1 MSDSQFFYRSFD
13 PLHKLFI
20 SENWNCETNTDTK
33 LQYTIN
39 NCDRVAEFRIENIE
53 SEKFLLYRYRF
64 DVKATYMHPN
74 TKKQF
79 SCADTAAKV
88 YGNFIW
94 IHIVC
99 NVDTHVKIELTVY
112 KHIIC

>member
-53 SEKFLLYRYRF
+53 SENFIISVPIRCEGDLYASQYQ
-64 DVKATYMHPN
+64 
-74 TKKQF
+74 KQF
-79 SCADTAAKV
+79 SCADTAAK
-88 YGNFIW
+88 YMEL
-94 IHIVC
+94 HM
-99 NVDTHVKIELTVY
+99 DTYCL
-112 KHIIC
+112 